1 MYIFIY
7 IYYIWG
13 MEGFLIVSWMRGLV
27 EPAGDP
33 KKAQPPSRSTM
44 IHVRSTIRER
54 VILRI
59 VGKPLTQIRSKH
71 PIYGLFTLNR

>member
-1 MYIFIY
+1 
-7 IYYIWG
+7 
-13 MEGFLIVSWMRGLV
+13 MEGFLIFRTVGGLV

-33 KKAQPPSRSTM
+33 KKAPPPTQSTM
-44 IHVRSTIRER
+44 IHVRAILRER

-59 VGKPLTQIRSKH
+59 VGKPLTQIRSKR